1 MTIISDDAF
10 VRLFQGRFGLKKDG
24 IAGAVT
30 IGRLGV
36 KAPPLLPVDDDTF
49 VRLFQG
55 KHGLKRD
62 GWAGRDTLA
71 KMDSLKPPVID
82 PIDAAGIPDSYWPML
97 SRIESSDKPYAQAP
111 TSSASGLYQ
120 FIRSTWIGEG
130 GAWGPTLRPAFGG
143 LKPSPAEQ
151 LARARTFTAKNVA
164 YLRSR
169 GVPINRATLYAAHFL
184 GAVTAG
190 SILAAGKEARADL
203 IAGKA
208 ATAAN
213 PSILQDKTVGDFI
226 DWLKSKTGEVA
237 K

>member
-1 MTIISDDAF
+1 MTVISDDAF
-10 VRLFQGRFGLKKDG
+10 VRLYQARFGLEQDG

-30 IGRLGV
+30 IGHLGV
-36 KAPPLLPVDDDTF
+36 DAPRRLPVDDDAF

-55 KHGLKRD
+55 KHGLKID
-62 GWAGRDTLA
+62 GWAGPDTIAML
-71 KMDSLKPPVID
+71 DRLKPPVVD

-97 SRIESSDKPYAQAP
+97 SRIESSDKPSAQAP

-120 FIRSTWIGEG
+120 FIKSTWVGEG

-151 LARARTFTAKNVA
+151 LARARTFTAKNAA

-184 GAVTAG
+184 GRVTAG
-190 SILAAGKEARADL
+190 AILAAGKEKRADL

-208 ATAAN
+208 ATEAN

-226 DWLKSKTGEVA
+226 GWLKVKTGEVA

>member
-10 VRLFQGRFGLKKDG
+10 VRLYQARYGLKQDG

-30 IGRLGV
+30 IGCLGV
-36 KAPPLLPVDDDTF
+36 KAPRRLPVDDDAF

-55 KHGLKRD
+55 KHGLKID

-71 KMDSLKPPVID
+71 MMDSLKPPVID
-82 PIDAAGIPDSYWPML
+82 PTDAAG
-97 SRIESSDKPYAQAP
+97 IESSDKPYAQAP

-120 FIRSTWIGEG
+120 FIKSTWIGEG
-130 GAWGPTLRPAFGG
+130 GKWGPTLRPAFGG
-143 LKPSPAEQ
+143 LKPTPEEQ
-151 LARARTFTAKNVA
+151 LARARTFTTKNAA

-190 SILAAGKEARADL
+190 SILAADKAERADL

-208 ATAAN
+208 ATAASKRASASPTCRSSFTETKTEKPR
-213 PSILQDKTVGDFI
+213 PSAPSSTC
-226 DWLKSKTGEVA
+226 A
-237 K
+237 A

>member
-10 VRLFQGRFGLKKDG
+10 VRLFQERFGLD
-24 IAGAVT
+24 V
-30 IGRLGV
+30 
-36 KAPPLLPVDDDTF
+36 
-49 VRLFQG
+49 
-55 KHGLKRD
+55 D
-62 GWAGRDTLA
+62 GWAGTDTIAML
-71 KMDSLKPPVID
+71 DSLKPPKVTAA
-82 PIDAAGIPDSYWPML
+82 DAAGIPDSYWPML
-97 SRIESSDKPYAQAP
+97 SKIESGDKPYAQAP

-130 GAWGPTLRPAFGG
+130 GTWGPTLRPAFGG

-151 LARARTFTAKNVA
+151 LARARTFTAKNAA

-184 GAVTAG
+184 GALTAG
-190 SILAAGKEARADL
+190 SILAADKEERADV

-213 PSILQDKTVGDFI
+213 PSILKEKTVGDFI
-226 DWLKSKTGEVA
+226 DWLKAKTGEVA

>member
-10 VRLFQGRFGLKKDG
+10 VRLYQARYGLKQDG

-30 IGRLGV
+30 IACLGV
-36 KAPPLLPVDDDTF
+36 KAPRRLPVDDDAF

-55 KHGLKRD
+55 KHGLKID
-62 GWAGRDTLA
+62 GWAGRDTIAML
-71 KMDSLKPPVID
+71 DSLKPPVLD

-97 SRIESSDKPYAQAP
+97 SKIESSDRLYAQAP

-120 FIRSTWIGEG
+120 FIKSTWIGEG
-130 GAWGPTLRPAFGG
+130 GKWGPTLRPAFGG
-143 LKPSPAEQ
+143 LKPTPEEQ
-151 LARARTFTAKNVA
+151 LARARSFTAKNAA

-169 GVPINRATLYAAHFL
+169 GVPINQATLYAAHFL

-190 SILAAGKEARADL
+190 SILAADKAQRADL

-213 PSILQDKTVGDFI
+213 PSILKDKTVGDFI
-226 DWLKSKTGEVA
+226 DWLRGKTGEVA